1 MMYIDE
7 ALLVVG
13 IGLHLLALGTVRSI
27 TGLLGRS
34 SKLRRHWVWL
44 GAIIGSFA
52 LGYLVLI
59 VLWEERA
66 LIANDLIA
74 VMLVLAG
81 GFTLVVTRLS
91 FITTSDVVKIAK
103 LERDALEDPLT
114 GSYNRRYLERKLD
127 EEVGRSTRLNTPLS
141 AMMIDLDHFKHVNDT
156 YGHEVGDEV
165 LRHVC
170 ALILGSVRP
179 GDSVIRY
186 GGEEFVVLAPNCG
199 SIDVS
204 SLGERMREKIAG
216 SRLSLP
222 GGEDLKVTA
231 SFGVSSLPASGSGAD
246 MLRAADLALYTAK
259 REGRNRLCVAPAGEG
274 LAAVQ

>member
-1 MMYIDE
+1 MMYVDI
-7 ALLVVG
+7 AMLAIG
-13 IGLHLLALGTVRSI
+13 IGLHLWALATVRSI
-27 TGLLGRS
+27 TGLLGKS
-34 SKLRRHWVWL
+34 SKLRRHWMWL
-44 GAIIGSFA
+44 GGLISLFA
-52 LGYLVLI
+52 LGYLALI
-59 VLWEERA
+59 VLWEERPM
-66 LIANDLIA
+66 LANDLVA
-74 VMLVLAG
+74 VIMLAG
-81 GFTLVVTRLS
+81 GAFTIVVTRLS
-91 FITTSDVVKIAK
+91 FITTSDVVKIGK
-103 LERDALEDPLT
+103 LERDAMEDPLT

-141 AMMIDLDHFKHVNDT
+141 AMMIDLDHFKHINDT

-186 GGEEFVVLAPNCG
+186 GGEEFVVLAPNCS

-204 SLGERMREKIAG
+204 SLGERMREEIAG
-216 SRLSLP
+216 SHLSLP
-222 GGEDLKVTA
+222 GGEDLKITA

-274 LAAVQ
+274 PVTV